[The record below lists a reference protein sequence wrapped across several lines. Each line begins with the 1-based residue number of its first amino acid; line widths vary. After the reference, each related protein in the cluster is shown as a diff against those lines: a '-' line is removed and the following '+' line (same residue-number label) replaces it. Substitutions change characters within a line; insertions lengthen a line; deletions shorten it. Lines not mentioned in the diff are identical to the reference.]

1 MKSHNIERKITIALD
16 DFGKD
21 RDFLQHTIMSDM
33 ACVHS
38 DEVGVNFEV
47 GAPITSS
54 TWYDVVMAI
63 DMLRS
68 VFADQYD
75 IVNVG
80 FTEDYDWGWLS
91 FSIMRPRESESESE
105 NEN

>member
-21 RDFLQHTIMSDM
+21 KEFLQHTIMSDM
-33 ACVHS
+33 ECIHS
-38 DEVGVNFEV
+38 DEVGVNFDV
-47 GAPITSS
+47 AAPIASS

-68 VFADQYD
+68 VFAVQYD
-75 IVNVG
+75 IVDVG
-80 FTEDYDWGWLS
+80 FTEDHGWGWLS
-91 FSIMRPRESESESE
+91 FSIMRPCE
-105 NEN
+105 NDD

>member
-21 RDFLQHTIMSDM
+21 KEFLQHTIMNDM
-33 ACVHS
+33 ECIHS

-63 DMLRS
+63 DMLRA

-75 IVNVG
+75 IIDVG
-80 FTEDYDWGWLS
+80 FTEDHGWGWLS
-91 FSIMRPRESESESE
+91 FSIMRPDESESE
-105 NEN
+105 NND

>member
-21 RDFLQHTIMSDM
+21 KEFLQHTIMSDM
-33 ACVHS
+33 ECIHS

-63 DMLRS
+63 DMLRFT
-68 VFADQYD
+68 FADLYD
-75 IVNVG
+75 IVDVG
-80 FTEDYDWGWLS
+80 FTEDHGWGWLS
-91 FSIMRPRESESESE
+91 FSIWRPNESESE
-105 NEN
+105 NND

>member
-1 MKSHNIERKITIALD
+1 MKSHNIERRITIALD

-21 RDFLQHTIMSDM
+21 KEFLQHTIMNDM
-33 ACVHS
+33 ECIHS

-68 VFADQYD
+68 VFAVQYD
-75 IVNVG
+75 IVDVG
-80 FTEDYDWGWLS
+80 FTEDHGWGWLS
-91 FSIMRPRESESESE
+91 FSIMRPCE
-105 NEN
+105 NDD

>member
-21 RDFLQHTIMSDM
+21 KEFLQHTIMSDM
-33 ACVHS
+33 ECIHS

-63 DMLRS
+63 DMLRA

-75 IVNVG
+75 IVDVG
-80 FTEDYDWGWLS
+80 FTEDHGWGWLS
-91 FSIMRPRESESESE
+91 FSIWRPNESESE
-105 NEN
+105 NND

>member
-16 DFGKD
+16 DFGED
-21 RDFLQHTIMSDM
+21 RESLQRTIMNDM
-33 ACVHS
+33 ACIHS

-68 VFADQYD
+68 TFADLYD
-75 IVNVG
+75 IVDVG
-80 FTEDYDWGWLS
+80 FTEDHGWGWLS
-91 FSIMRPRESESESE
+91 FSIWRPSENESE
-105 NEN
+105 NDD

>member
-1 MKSHNIERKITIALD
+1 MKSHNIERRIAIALD

-21 RDFLQHTIMSDM
+21 KEFLQHTIMSDM
-33 ACVHS
+33 ECIHS

-75 IVNVG
+75 IVDVG
-80 FTEDYDWGWLS
+80 FTEDHGWGWLS
-91 FSIMRPRESESESE
+91 FSIWRPSENESE
-105 NEN
+105 NDD

>member
-1 MKSHNIERKITIALD
+1 MKSHNIERKIIIALD

-21 RDFLQHTIMSDM
+21 KDFLQHAIMNDM
-33 ACVHS
+33 ACIHN
-38 DEVGVNFEV
+38 DEDGVDFEV

-54 TWYDVVMAI
+54 TWYDVVMII

-75 IVNVG
+75 IVDVG
-80 FTEDYDWGWLS
+80 FAEDNGWGWLS
-91 FSIMRPRESESESE
+91 FSIMRPREDESNS
-105 NEN
+105 

>member
-1 MKSHNIERKITIALD
+1 MKSHNIERRITIALD

-21 RDFLQHTIMSDM
+21 KEFLQHTIMNDM
-33 ACVHS
+33 ECIHS

-47 GAPITSS
+47 GAPITST

-63 DMLRS
+63 DMLRA

-75 IVNVG
+75 IVDVG
-80 FTEDYDWGWLS
+80 FTEDHGWGWLS
-91 FSIMRPRESESESE
+91 FSIMRPCE
-105 NEN
+105 NDD

>member
-1 MKSHNIERKITIALD
+1 MKSHNIERRITIALD

-21 RDFLQHTIMSDM
+21 KEFLQHTIISDM
-33 ACVHS
+33 ECVHS

-75 IVNVG
+75 IIDVG
-80 FTEDYDWGWLS
+80 FTEDHGWGWLS
-91 FSIMRPRESESESE
+91 FSIMRPGGDESE
-105 NEN
+105 NES

>member
-1 MKSHNIERKITIALD
+1 MKSHNIERRITIALD

-21 RDFLQHTIMSDM
+21 KEFLQHTIMNDM
-33 ACVHS
+33 ECIHS

-63 DMLRS
+63 DMLRA

-75 IVNVG
+75 IVDVG
-80 FTEDYDWGWLS
+80 FTEDHGWGWLS
-91 FSIMRPRESESESE
+91 FSIWRPSENESE
-105 NEN
+105 NDD

>member
-21 RDFLQHTIMSDM
+21 KEFLQHTIMNDM
-33 ACVHS
+33 ACIHS

-75 IVNVG
+75 IVDVG
-80 FTEDYDWGWLS
+80 FTEDHDWGWLS
-91 FSIMRPRESESESE
+91 FSIMRPREDE
-105 NEN
+105 NEGEN

>member
-1 MKSHNIERKITIALD
+1 MKLHNIERKITIALD

-21 RDFLQHTIMSDM
+21 KDFLQQTIVSDM
-33 ACVHS
+33 TCVHS

-63 DMLRS
+63 DMLRA

-75 IVNVG
+75 IVDVG
-80 FTEDYDWGWLS
+80 FTEDHGWGWLS
-91 FSIMRPRESESESE
+91 FSIMRPCE
-105 NEN
+105 NND

>member
-21 RDFLQHTIMSDM
+21 KEFLQHTIMSDM
-33 ACVHS
+33 ECIHS

-68 VFADQYD
+68 TFVDLYD
-75 IVNVG
+75 IVDVG
-80 FTEDYDWGWLS
+80 FTEDHGWGWLS
-91 FSIMRPRESESESE
+91 FSIWRPNESESE
-105 NEN
+105 NND

>member
-1 MKSHNIERKITIALD
+1 MKMKSHNIERKITIALD

-21 RDFLQHTIMSDM
+21 KEFLQHTIMSDM
-33 ACVHS
+33 ECIHS

-68 VFADQYD
+68 TFADLYD
-75 IVNVG
+75 IVDVG
-80 FTEDYDWGWLS
+80 FTEDHGWGWLS
-91 FSIMRPRESESESE
+91 FSIWRPSESESE
-105 NEN
+105 NND

>member
-1 MKSHNIERKITIALD
+1 MKSHNIERRITIALD

-21 RDFLQHTIMSDM
+21 KEFLQHTIMNDM
-33 ACVHS
+33 ECIHS

-63 DMLRS
+63 DMLRA

-75 IVNVG
+75 IVDVG
-80 FTEDYDWGWLS
+80 FTEDHGWGWLS
-91 FSIMRPRESESESE
+91 FSIMRPCDGDGEDE
-105 NEN
+105 N

>member
-21 RDFLQHTIMSDM
+21 KEFLQHTIMSDM
-33 ACVHS
+33 ECIHS

-54 TWYDVVMAI
+54 TWYDVVMTI

-68 VFADQYD
+68 TFADLHD
-75 IVNVG
+75 VVDVG
-80 FTEDYDWGWLS
+80 FTEDHGWGWLS
-91 FSIMRPRESESESE
+91 FSIMRPCE
-105 NEN
+105 NENEN

>member
-21 RDFLQHTIMSDM
+21 KEFLQHTIMNDM
-33 ACVHS
+33 ACIHS

-68 VFADQYD
+68 VFAVQYD
-75 IVNVG
+75 IVDVG
-80 FTEDYDWGWLS
+80 FTEDHGWGWLS
-91 FSIMRPRESESESE
+91 FSIMRPDE
-105 NEN
+105 NGDEN

>member
-21 RDFLQHTIMSDM
+21 KEFLQHTIISDM
-33 ACVHS
+33 ECIHS

-68 VFADQYD
+68 TFADLYD
-75 IVNVG
+75 IVDVG
-80 FTEDYDWGWLS
+80 FTEDYGWGWLS
-91 FSIMRPRESESESE
+91 FSIWRPNESESE
-105 NEN
+105 NND

>member
-21 RDFLQHTIMSDM
+21 KEFLQHTIMNDM
-33 ACVHS
+33 ECIHS

-63 DMLRS
+63 DMLRA
-68 VFADQYD
+68 VFADKYD
-75 IVNVG
+75 IVDVG
-80 FTEDYDWGWLS
+80 FSEDHGWGWLS
-91 FSIMRPRESESESE
+91 FSIMRPCDGE

>member
-1 MKSHNIERKITIALD
+1 MKSHNIERKITIALH
-16 DFGKD
+16 DFGED
-21 RDFLQHTIMSDM
+21 RDSLQHTIMTDM
-33 ACVHS
+33 ACIHS
-38 DEVGVNFEV
+38 DEVGVNFDV

-75 IVNVG
+75 IVDVG
-80 FTEDYDWGWLS
+80 FTEDYGWGWLS
-91 FSIMRPRESESESE
+91 FSIMRPREDESNS
-105 NEN
+105 

>member
-21 RDFLQHTIMSDM
+21 KEFLQHTIMSDM
-33 ACVHS
+33 ECIHS

-63 DMLRS
+63 DTLRS
-68 VFADQYD
+68 TFADLHD
-75 IVNVG
+75 IVDVG
-80 FTEDYDWGWLS
+80 FTEDHGWGWLS
-91 FSIMRPRESESESE
+91 FSIMRPCESDD
-105 NEN
+105 

>member
-21 RDFLQHTIMSDM
+21 KGFLQHTIMSDM
-33 ACVHS
+33 ECIHS

-63 DMLRS
+63 DMLRA

-75 IVNVG
+75 IVDVG
-80 FTEDYDWGWLS
+80 FTEDHGWGWLS
-91 FSIMRPRESESESE
+91 FSIMRPCE
-105 NEN
+105 NND

>member
-21 RDFLQHTIMSDM
+21 KEFLQHTIMNDM
-33 ACVHS
+33 ECIHS

-68 VFADQYD
+68 TFVDLYD
-75 IVNVG
+75 IVDVG
-80 FTEDYDWGWLS
+80 FTEDHGWGWLS
-91 FSIMRPRESESESE
+91 FSIWRPNESESE
-105 NEN
+105 NND

>member
-21 RDFLQHTIMSDM
+21 KEFLQHTIMSDM
-33 ACVHS
+33 ECIHS

-75 IVNVG
+75 IVDVG
-80 FTEDYDWGWLS
+80 FAEDHGWGWLS
-91 FSIMRPRESESESE
+91 FSIMRPCE
-105 NEN
+105 NENEN

>member
-21 RDFLQHTIMSDM
+21 KEFLQHTIMNDM
-33 ACVHS
+33 ACIHS

-68 VFADQYD
+68 VFAVQYD
-75 IVNVG
+75 IVDVG
-80 FTEDYDWGWLS
+80 FTEDHGWGWLS
-91 FSIMRPRESESESE
+91 FSIMRPGE
-105 NEN
+105 NGDEN

>member
-21 RDFLQHTIMSDM
+21 KDFLQHTIMSDM
-33 ACVHS
+33 ECIHN

-63 DMLRS
+63 DMLRA

-75 IVNVG
+75 IVDVG
-80 FTEDYDWGWLS
+80 FTEDHGWGWLS
-91 FSIMRPRESESESE
+91 FSIMRSCE
-105 NEN
+105 NDD

>member
-1 MKSHNIERKITIALD
+1 MKSHNIERRITIALD

-21 RDFLQHTIMSDM
+21 KEFLQRTIMSDM
-33 ACVHS
+33 ACIHS
-38 DEVGVNFEV
+38 DEVGVNFDV
-47 GAPITSS
+47 GATITST

-75 IVNVG
+75 IVDVG
-80 FTEDYDWGWLS
+80 FTEDHGWGWLS
-91 FSIMRPRESESESE
+91 FSIWRPNESESE
-105 NEN
+105 NND

>member
-1 MKSHNIERKITIALD
+1 MKSHNIERRITIALD

-21 RDFLQHTIMSDM
+21 KEFLQHTIMNDM
-33 ACVHS
+33 ECIHS

-63 DMLRS
+63 DMLRA

-75 IVNVG
+75 IVDVG
-80 FTEDYDWGWLS
+80 FTEDHGWGWLS
-91 FSIMRPRESESESE
+91 FSIWRPSE
-105 NEN
+105 NESGNDD

>member
-21 RDFLQHTIMSDM
+21 KEFLQHTIMSDM
-33 ACVHS
+33 ECIHS

-47 GAPITSS
+47 GASITSS

-63 DMLRS
+63 DMLRA

-75 IVNVG
+75 IVDVG
-80 FTEDYDWGWLS
+80 VTEDHGWGWLS
-91 FSIMRPRESESESE
+91 FSIMRPCE
-105 NEN
+105 NDD

>member
-1 MKSHNIERKITIALD
+1 MKSHNIERRIIIALD

-33 ACVHS
+33 ACIHS

-63 DMLRS
+63 DMLRGG
-68 VFADQYD
+68 VADQYG
-75 IVNVG
+75 IVDVG
-80 FTEDYDWGWLS
+80 FTEDHDWGWLS
-91 FSIMRPRESESESE
+91 FSIMRPREDEDEGE
-105 NEN
+105 N

>member
-16 DFGKD
+16 NFGKD
-21 RDFLQHTIMSDM
+21 KDFLQHTIMNDM
-33 ACVHS
+33 ACIHS
-38 DEVGVNFEV
+38 DEVGVDFEV

-68 VFADQYD
+68 VFAVQYD
-75 IVNVG
+75 IVDVG
-80 FTEDYDWGWLS
+80 FTEDHGWGWLS
-91 FSIMRPRESESESE
+91 FSIMRPGE
-105 NEN
+105 NGDEN

>member
-1 MKSHNIERKITIALD
+1 MKSHNIERRITIALD

-21 RDFLQHTIMSDM
+21 KEFLQRTIMSDM
-33 ACVHS
+33 EYIHS

-63 DMLRS
+63 DMVRS
-68 VFADQYD
+68 TFADLYD
-75 IVNVG
+75 IVDVG
-80 FTEDYDWGWLS
+80 FVEDYGWGWLS
-91 FSIMRPRESESESE
+91 FSIRRPRERED
-105 NEN
+105 ND

>member
-1 MKSHNIERKITIALD
+1 MKLHNIERKITIALD

-21 RDFLQHTIMSDM
+21 KEFLQHTIMSDM
-33 ACVHS
+33 ECIHS

-75 IVNVG
+75 IVDVG
-80 FTEDYDWGWLS
+80 FTEDHGWGWLS
-91 FSIMRPRESESESE
+91 FSIWRPSENESE
-105 NEN
+105 NND

>member
-21 RDFLQHTIMSDM
+21 TEVLQRTIMSDM
-33 ACVHS
+33 PCIHS

-63 DMLRS
+63 DMLRA

-75 IVNVG
+75 IVDVG
-80 FTEDYDWGWLS
+80 FTEDHGWGWLS
-91 FSIMRPRESESESE
+91 FSIMRPCE
-105 NEN
+105 NDD

>member
-21 RDFLQHTIMSDM
+21 KEFLQHTIMSDM
-33 ACVHS
+33 ECVHS

-68 VFADQYD
+68 TFADLYD
-75 IVNVG
+75 IVDVG

-91 FSIMRPRESESESE
+91 FSIWRPSE
-105 NEN
+105 NENEN